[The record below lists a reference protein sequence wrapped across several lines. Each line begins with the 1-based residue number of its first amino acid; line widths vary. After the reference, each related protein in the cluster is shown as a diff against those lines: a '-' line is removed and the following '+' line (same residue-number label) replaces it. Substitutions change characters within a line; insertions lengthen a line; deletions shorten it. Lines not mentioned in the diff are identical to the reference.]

1 MCQSTQT
8 YYPDSEPT
16 TVHDQMCQSTQ
27 TYYPDSEPTTVHEQM
42 CQSTQTYYHDS
53 EPTCLCS
60 YFLIHLYCVLRA
72 EETNTYFIVC
82 FVPTEGS
89 NLQSTA
95 LFPLTPLMQLQTSV
109 EIQTNTCNL
118 YNCYSVF
125 WLAKFLSVSS

>member
-1 MCQSTQT
+1 
-8 YYPDSEPT
+8 
-16 TVHDQMCQSTQ
+16 
-27 TYYPDSEPTTVHEQM
+27 M

-95 LFPLTPLMQLQTSV
+95 LFPVLSQPRAQTYNLPHYSLFCPNRGLKPTIYRTIPCFVPTEGSNLQSTALFPLTPLMQLQTSV
-109 EIQTNTCNL
+109 EI
-118 YNCYSVF
+118 
-125 WLAKFLSVSS
+125 